1 MSRCGIGTPASQS
14 PSDIKFT
21 LCWVGSELTCACGLG
36 KVCVCTMCA
45 WELTADL
52 KGSATND
59 AGVSTEKGKDAG
71 TAGDQGFH
79 SNFMTGT

>member
-1 MSRCGIGTPASQS
+1 MCLRAQEGFVYVQCAR
-14 PSDIKFT
+14 
-21 LCWVGSELTCACGLG
+21 ELT
-36 KVCVCTMCA
+36 V
-45 WELTADL
+45 DL

-59 AGVSTEKGKDAG
+59 AGGSTEKRKDAG